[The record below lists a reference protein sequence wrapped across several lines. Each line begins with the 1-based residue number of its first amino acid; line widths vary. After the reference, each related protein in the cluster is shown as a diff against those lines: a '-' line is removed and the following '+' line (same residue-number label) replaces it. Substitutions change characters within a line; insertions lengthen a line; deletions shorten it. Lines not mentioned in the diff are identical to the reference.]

1 MVSRKL
7 NVGVIISP
15 GIKTGGGYQY
25 EYMVLDILKKIN
37 QSNFG
42 VTASLQPSGD
52 IRLTNSDG
60 TKTGLSGCFFF

>member
-25 EYMVLDILKKIN
+25 EYMVLDILKKYHN
-37 QSNFG
+37 LYG
-42 VTASLQPSGD
+42 YKVRGK
-52 IRLTNSDG
+52 G
-60 TKTGLSGCFFF
+60 

>member
-25 EYMVLDILKKIN
+25 EYMVLDILKKY
-37 QSNFG
+37 QY
-42 VTASLQPSGD
+42 
-52 IRLTNSDG
+52 RL
-60 TKTGLSGCFFF
+60 FERAY